1 MKAAFAQPSGLAFE
15 DGTLYIADAESSSIR
30 KLCTDGSVKNVVGGA
45 IDPCDLFGFGDAD
58 GVGTAARLQHPLD
71 VCQAGPGRLVVADSY
86 NHKIKFIT
94 DLDKKKAKV
103 KSVFKL
109 KTHNFYIPLFLT
121 CKKSLEIRSA
131 RLRYPYP
138 YQSLKYQISYK
149 KHGIAA

>member
-103 KSVFKL
+103 RSVL
-109 KTHNFYIPLFLT
+109 I
-121 CKKSLEIRSA
+121 
-131 RLRYPYP
+131 
-138 YQSLKYQISYK
+138 
-149 KHGIAA
+149 